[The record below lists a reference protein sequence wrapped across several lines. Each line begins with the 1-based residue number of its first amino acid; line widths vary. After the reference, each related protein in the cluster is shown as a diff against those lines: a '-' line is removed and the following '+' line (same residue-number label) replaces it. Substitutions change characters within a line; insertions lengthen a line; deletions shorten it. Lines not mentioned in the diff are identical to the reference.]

1 MLLDILSK
9 QNSQTL
15 CVYIL
20 QKKLAIMKYCYLCL
34 IISVGENLM
43 HYGDIIKNI
52 VLTFV
57 LFSIFAKSIKK
68 SFVKRL
74 IYAICSFYSKKIK
87 VKKIVLRYADWINK
101 QMFSSPLH
109 QQKLNSHHAQFVH

>member
-68 SFVKRL
+68 VVRE
-74 IYAICSFYSKKIK
+74 KIN
-87 VKKIVLRYADWINK
+87 LRD
-101 QMFSSPLH
+101 MFILL
-109 QQKLNSHHAQFVH
+109 QKD

>member
-20 QKKLAIMKYCYLCL
+20 QKKLTIMKYCYLCL

-68 SFVKRL
+68 VVRE
-74 IYAICSFYSKKIK
+74 KIN
-87 VKKIVLRYADWINK
+87 LRD
-101 QMFSSPLH
+101 MFILL
-109 QQKLNSHHAQFVH
+109 QKD